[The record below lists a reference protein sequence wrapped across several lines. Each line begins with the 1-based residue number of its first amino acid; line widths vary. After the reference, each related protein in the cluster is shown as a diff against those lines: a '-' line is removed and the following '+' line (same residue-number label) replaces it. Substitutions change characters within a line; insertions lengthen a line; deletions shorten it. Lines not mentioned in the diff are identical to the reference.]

1 MCGIAGFM
9 NLSGPE
15 PIDPATLESMAQAL
29 YHRGPDEDGY
39 FIRPGLGMASRR
51 LSIVG
56 LADGRQP
63 IHNERGNVSVVFN
76 GEFFDYPER
85 KAELLG
91 RGHQFRTHCDTELLP
106 HLWEDHGEGMLEKLR
121 GQFAFALWDE
131 GRQQLVLARDRFG
144 ICPLFWTRQTNA
156 RGDFLLFASEIK
168 ALLASGM
175 VSARPDPRGIHH
187 VFTFFASPGP
197 VTCFE
202 GVNILL
208 PGRYLTV
215 NRGAWTVD
223 RESHGP
229 RSTVHGSHIQER
241 VYWEIDFPDQGHE
254 DARDF
259 HTWSSNRRTK
269 AVDDFEQVMLRA
281 VERRLRADVPVV
293 SYLSGGVDSSVV
305 VALASHLRRQEG
317 KPAIPTFTIAIQ
329 DRQLNEKDEAT
340 ELARL
345 IGSENVVVDCGREEV
360 LQTYPELIRAA
371 ECPVID
377 TSCAAL
383 LMLARAVHAHGYKVA
398 LTGEGADEWLAG
410 YPWYKIHRVLS
421 KLDCVPGL
429 RLSSLARRAYLRL
442 TGAPRFSWEA
452 ARRTEQAIGGPNA
465 WLDIYGLFSTAKL
478 RFFSKEMWASLGDHL
493 PYDDL
498 KLNLDRARRWHPFNR
513 SLYLGARTMLPG
525 LLLASKGDRVA
536 MNSSVETRYPFLDEE
551 VFAYLAGLDPRW
563 KMRGLRDKY
572 ILRLMADRW
581 VSRSVAWRRKAM
593 FRAPLDGFHS
603 TPRGAVLRTPGVNSF
618 VDQLLSPASLART
631 GYFDIQAVL
640 NWRNAF
646 KEMRAGSNQ
655 RTMIEMGLAGVT
667 ATQLW
672 HHTFIDG
679 NLADLPSRDLA
690 SRSRK
695 RPETAGG
702 RCPVSP
708 VAYAAGSPLQHE
720 LHTRS

>member
-1 MCGIAGFM
+1 MCGIAGFL

-15 PIDPATLESMAQAL
+15 PIEPAVLESMAQAL

-56 LADGRQP
+56 LADGQQP
-63 IHNERGNVSVVFN
+63 IHNERGDVSVVFN

-85 KAELLG
+85 KAELVG
-91 RGHQFRTHCDTELLP
+91 RGHTFRTHCDTELLP
-106 HLWEDHGEGMLEKLR
+106 HLWEDHGEGMFEKLR

-131 GRQQLVLARDRFG
+131 RKQQLVLARDRFG
-144 ICPLFWTRQTNA
+144 ICPLFWTRQTGA

-175 VSARPDPRGIHH
+175 VPARPDPRGIHH

-202 GVNILL
+202 GINILL

-215 NRGAWTVD
+215 
-223 RESHGP
+223 HGP
-229 RSTVHGSHIQER
+229 RSTVHGPRIDER
-241 VYWEIDFPDQGHE
+241 VYWEIDFPDQGQE
-254 DARDF
+254 DARDY
-259 HTWSSNRRTK
+259 HAWSSNRRAK
-269 AVDDFEQVMLRA
+269 AVEDFEQVMLRA
-281 VERRLRADVPVV
+281 VEKRLRADVPVV

-305 VALASHLRRQEG
+305 VALASHLRHQQN
-317 KPAIPTFTIAIQ
+317 KSAIPTFTIAIQ

-340 ELARL
+340 ALARL
-345 IGSENVVVDCGREEV
+345 IGSDNIVVDCGREEV
-360 LQTYPELIRAA
+360 LQNYPELIRAA

-383 LMLARAVHAHGYKVA
+383 LMLARSVNAHGYKVA

-410 YPWYKIHRVLS
+410 YPWYKVHRVLNT
-421 KLDCVPGL
+421 LDSVPGL
-429 RLSSLARRAYLRL
+429 HLSSLTRRAYLRL
-442 TGAPRFSWEA
+442 TGTPRFSWDA
-452 ARRTEQAIGGPNA
+452 ARRSEQAIGGPNA
-465 WLDIYGLFSTAKL
+465 WLDIYGLFSTSKL
-478 RFFSKEMWASLGDHL
+478 RFFSKEMWAQLGDHL

-513 SLYLGARTMLPG
+513 SLYLGARVMLPG

-536 MNSSVETRYPFLDEE
+536 MNSSVETRYPFLDED

-581 VSRSVAWRRKAM
+581 VAKSVAWRRKAM
-593 FRAPLDGFHS
+593 FRAPLDGFHT
-603 TPRGAVLRTPGVNSF
+603 TPRAACGLAPAGTSF

-631 GYFDIQAVL
+631 GYFDIQAVI

-679 NLADLPSRDLA
+679 SLADIEG
-690 SRSRK
+690 RK
-695 RPETAGG
+695 AEDGG
-702 RCPVSP
+702 RKKKVSCLRP
-708 VAYAAGSPLQHE
+708 PSAALRPALLGS
-720 LHTRS
+720 